1 MAKPSIAEL
10 LNASGYTTYTAELVQ
25 RAMFTLYGNVGAN
38 QDGRNWAAI
47 LQSNNPLEAAEAGLR
62 AMYQDG
68 AYLRSNTQHLE
79 QSGYVAAQAEITY
92 RQLAERLDYTYNAA
106 WSDGTAYDYLGD
118 LTYEQLVSLV
128 PASPPPP
135 PPPLPTISVSA
146 SATGFTVSLSVA
158 GAVKMSASGDLG
170 NFAAG
175 STLLTEQAT
184 VKGGFL
190 TLSANGQTSTATN
203 QYVVLGTGGSDT
215 IDTSAA
221 GNRVDYIFGGA
232 GGDTIQ
238 GGGGADVLHGGDGDD
253 QFVYLNA
260 DELFAGNALVDS
272 IDGGTGT
279 NALVLGDAV
288 EHTGFEMTAAMS
300 WAGMSRVS
308 ELRVAGGLLDTRF
321 SIALNDDAY
330 EAGLRTVSLSN
341 HDAMATPVNV
351 INVSA
356 ETGAGN
362 GYTLEGSKFS
372 DFITGGAGN
381 DLITGGAG
389 NDLITGGLGADRLVG
404 GLGADTFR
412 VSASR
417 VDSLDVIHDFDSTRD
432 VLDLGIA
439 VYKLAFGVD
448 GNKEDVN
455 YASLEFSTGVTTVSL
470 AVDLAR
476 TVANTLPSRGPES
489 WMQAGDTIMV
499 RLMGVS
505 VAGNNVLYV
514 LQNQANDSTF
524 DAASEVVVALTGVS
538 MVPDDITDFV
548 HYDGP

>member
-47 LQSNNPLEAAEAGLR
+47 LQSANPLEAAEAGLR
-62 AMYQDG
+62 AMYQSS
-68 AYLRSNTQHLE
+68 AYLLANTQHLE

-92 RQLAERLDYTYNAA
+92 RQLADRLGFTHQPG
-106 WSDGTAYDYLGD
+106 WSQGTAYDYLGP
-118 LTYEQLVSLV
+118 LSMAQLVALV
-128 PASPPPP
+128 PNTP
-135 PPPLPTISVSA
+135 PPPLPTISVA
-146 SATGFTVSLSVA
+146 SGTEGFTVALNVAGTVKLSV
-158 GAVKMSASGDLG
+158 SGDLG
-170 NFAAG
+170 AFAAG
-175 STLLTEQAT
+175 STLLTEQ
-184 VKGGFL
+184 GSIEQGYL
-190 TLSANGQTSTATN
+190 TLAAGGRTSAATSA
-203 QYVVLGTGGSDT
+203 YVVLGTGGSDT

-341 HDAMATPVNV
+341 HDATATPVNV
-351 INVSA
+351 INVSE

-372 DFITGGAGN
+372 DF
-381 DLITGGAG
+381 ITGGAG

-439 VYKLAFGVD
+439 VFEPAFGVV

-455 YASLEFSTGVTTVSL
+455 LANPESSTGVTTVSL
-470 AVDLAR
+470 AADLAR
-476 TVANTLPSRGPES
+476 TVANTLSSRGPES
-489 WMQAGDTIMV
+489 WKQAGDTIMV
-499 RLMGVS
+499 RLMGAS

-514 LQNQANDSTF
+514 LQNQANDLTF

-538 MVPDDITDFV
+538 MVPDGITDFV
-548 HYDGP
+548 HYAP

>member
-1 MAKPSIAEL
+1 MVKPSIAEL

-92 RQLAERLDYTYNAA
+92 RQLAERLDFTHQPG
-106 WSDGTAYDYLGD
+106 WSVGTVYEYLGP
-118 LTYEQLVSLV
+118 LSTPALIALV
-128 PASPPPP
+128 PVMPEAPPA
-135 PPPLPTISVSA
+135 PLPTISVASSA
-146 SATGFTVSLSVA
+146 AGFTVSLNVA
-158 GAVKMSASGDLG
+158 GTVKMSVSGDLG
-170 NFAAG
+170 SFTAG
-175 STLLTEQAT
+175 TTVLTQQAT
-184 VKGGFL
+184 IKEGFL
-190 TLSANGQTSTATN
+190 TLSSNGNTSAATS
-203 QYVVLGTGGSDT
+203 QYVVLGTAGNDS

-221 GNRVDYIFGGA
+221 GNRLDYIFGGA
-232 GGDTIQ
+232 GADTIQ

-253 QFVYLNA
+253 FFVYLNA
-260 DELFAGNALVDS
+260 DELFAGNVLVDS

-321 SIALNDDAY
+321 SIGLNDDAY

-341 HDAMATPVNV
+341 HDATATPVNV

-381 DLITGGAG
+381 DLITGG
-389 NDLITGGLGADRLVG
+389 LGADRLVG

-412 VSASR
+412 VSVSR

-439 VYKLAFGVD
+439 VFEPAFGVV

-455 YASLEFSTGVTTVSL
+455 LANPEFSTGVTTASL
-470 AVDLAR
+470 AADLAR
-476 TVANTLPSRGPES
+476 TVANTLLSRGPES
-489 WMQAGDTIMV
+489 WVQAGDTIMV
-499 RLMGVS
+499 RLMGAS

-514 LQNQANDSTF
+514 LQNQANDLTF

-538 MVPDDITDFV
+538 MVPDGITDFV
-548 HYDGP
+548 HYAP

>member
-1 MAKPSIAEL
+1 MTKPSIAEL
-10 LNASGYTTYTAELVQ
+10 LSACGYFTYTPELVQ
-25 RAMFTLYGNVGAN
+25 RAMATLYGNVGAN
-38 QDGRNWAAI
+38 SDTRDWAAI
-47 LQSNNPLEAAEAGLR
+47 LQSPDPLQAAEDALM
-62 AMYQDG
+62 AMYQSSS
-68 AYLRSNTQHLE
+68 YLLANTQHLE

-92 RQLAERLDYTYNAA
+92 RQLAERLGFTHQPG
-106 WSDGTAYDYLGD
+106 WSQGTAYDYLGT
-118 LTYEQLVSLV
+118 LTMAQLVALV
-128 PASPPPP
+128 PNTP
-135 PPPLPTISVSA
+135 PPPLPTISVTSG
-146 SATGFTVSLSVA
+146 TEGFTVALNVAGTVKLSV
-158 GAVKMSASGDLG
+158 SGDLG
-170 NFAAG
+170 AFAAG
-175 STLLTEQAT
+175 STLLTEQ
-184 VKGGFL
+184 GSIEQGYL
-190 TLSANGQTSTATN
+190 TLAAGGRTSAATSA
-203 QYVVLGTGGSDT
+203 YVVLGTGGSDT

-341 HDAMATPVNV
+341 HDATATPVNV
-351 INVSA
+351 INVSE

-381 DLITGGAG
+381 DLITGG
-389 NDLITGGLGADRLVG
+389 LGADRLVG
-404 GLGADTFR
+404 GPGADTFR

-439 VYKLAFGVD
+439 VFEPAFGAV

-455 YASLEFSTGVTTVSL
+455 LANPEFSTGVTTVSL
-470 AVDLAR
+470 AADLAR
-476 TVANTLPSRGPES
+476 TVANTLSSRGPES

>member
-1 MAKPSIAEL
+1 MQKPSIAEL
-10 LNASGYTTYTAELVQ
+10 LSASGYTTYTPDLIQ
-25 RAMFTLYGNVGAN
+25 RAMSTLYGHVGAN
-38 QDGRNWAAI
+38 VDARDWSAI
-47 LQSNNPLEAAEAGLR
+47 LQSPYALEAAEAALL
-62 AMYQDG
+62 AMYQSS
-68 AYLRSNTQHLE
+68 AYLLANTQHLE

-92 RQLAERLDYTYNAA
+92 RQLAERLGFTHQPS
-106 WSDGTAYDYLGD
+106 WSQGTAYDYLGP
-118 LTYEQLVSLV
+118 LSMAQLVALV
-128 PASPPPP
+128 PNTP
-135 PPPLPTISVSA
+135 PPPLPTISVTSG
-146 SATGFTVSLSVA
+146 TEGFTVALNVAGTVKLSV
-158 GAVKMSASGDLG
+158 SGDLG
-170 NFAAG
+170 AFAAG
-175 STLLTEQAT
+175 STLLTEQ
-184 VKGGFL
+184 GSIEQGYL
-190 TLSANGQTSTATN
+190 TLAAGGRTSAATSA
-203 QYVVLGTGGSDT
+203 YVVLGTGGSDT

-341 HDAMATPVNV
+341 HDATATPVNV
-351 INVSA
+351 INVSE

-381 DLITGGAG
+381 DLITGG
-389 NDLITGGLGADRLVG
+389 LGADRLVG
-404 GLGADTFR
+404 GPGADTFR

-439 VYKLAFGVD
+439 VFEPAFGAV

-455 YASLEFSTGVTTVSL
+455 LANPEFSTGVTTVSL
-470 AVDLAR
+470 AADLAR
-476 TVANTLPSRGPES
+476 TVANTLSSRGPES